1 MACSQTLLDLT
12 YSSSTSLGTER
23 SAMVDVQTLSS
34 TSNNL
39 FSSFVSS
46 MLGVSSLGDESKE
59 TSLALSSFFWDGGI
73 LKMYLSLPWG
83 GKRSQ

>member
-1 MACSQTLLDLT
+1 MFPNIAGFDF
-12 YSSSTSLGTER
+12 SSSTSLGTER
-23 SAMVDVQTLSS
+23 SAMVDVPKSSS

-39 FSSFVSS
+39 FSSFRSS
-46 MLGVSSLGDESKE
+46 VLGVSSLGGESKE
-59 TSLALSSFFWDGGI
+59 TAWGFSSFFLDGGI